1 MNSPRKI
8 LKKIWGHKEFR
19 PGQELIIN
27 DLCADEDVF
36 ALLPTGGGKSICYQV
51 PGILKKG
58 LTIVISPLISLMQDQ
73 VEQLTKNGVK
83 AAALY
88 GGMSYREIDITLDN
102 ARFGSYDFLYLSP
115 ERLETQIFIE
125 RFKAMQV
132 SQIIID
138 EAHCIS
144 QWGHDFRPS
153 YARISSLR
161 DLKPNVPFAAFT
173 ATANKKTQADIIDK
187 LGLKNVKLHK
197 ASFNRP
203 NIAYRVFHSNYK
215 KARLLELCKSLKNS
229 SGIVYCQ
236 TRRSVREIN
245 AMLSSEGMSCAM
257 YHGGMNNEDRTS
269 TMNSWMQN
277 QTKVMIAT
285 NAFGMGIDKADV
297 RYVIHYEISDSIEGY
312 FQEVG
317 RGGRDQKK
325 AIGFALYNE
334 KDLDKLKESIPVKFP
349 KNSEISKL
357 YSMLFQHFKVAY
369 GDGKDQ
375 VVEINIQD
383 FASNYKV
390 SPLIVYHGLKILE
403 LNGDLALSESVFHP
417 SKIKLIVGI
426 TELYNFEIQYP
437 AFNKLTTYLT
447 RKLPGVFDVY
457 KRIDINQMSKAL
469 KMSKT
474 HLGKQLEQLN
484 NYGLCD
490 FIKASKEPTITF
502 LRARAQNDTFL
513 LHPSVYGIR
522 KKNYEAQIESVIQF
536 LVEENCRS
544 QKLLSYFGETAG
556 KCGNCDYCV
565 KQINEDKEP
574 SDLIL
579 KLLEKPTTIA
589 TIMNQTGF
597 NEKLIMKS
605 LDYLQEEE
613 KIEFHN
619 DWVAIR

>member
-1 MNSPRKI
+1 
-8 LKKIWGHKEFR
+8 
-19 PGQELIIN
+19 
-27 DLCADEDVF
+27 
-36 ALLPTGGGKSICYQV
+36 
-51 PGILKKG
+51 
-58 LTIVISPLISLMQDQ
+58 
-73 VEQLTKNGVK
+73 
-83 AAALY
+83 
-88 GGMSYREIDITLDN
+88 MSYREIDITLDN

-132 SQIIID
+132 SLIIID

-173 ATANKKTQADIIDK
+173 ATANEKTQADIIDK

-269 TMNSWMQN
+269 TMKSWMQG
-277 QTKVMIAT
+277 QIKVIIAT
-285 NAFGMGIDKADV
+285 IAFGMGIDKSDV

-334 KDLDKLKESIPVKFP
+334 KDLDKLKESISVKFP

-383 FASNYKV
+383 FASIYKV

-457 KRIDINQMSKAL
+457 KRIDINQMSKTL

-544 QKLLSYFGETAG
+544 QKLLSYFGETAE
-556 KCGNCDYCV
+556 KCGNCDHCV

-597 NEKLIMKS
+597 NEELIMKS

-619 DWVAIR
+619 DWIAIR